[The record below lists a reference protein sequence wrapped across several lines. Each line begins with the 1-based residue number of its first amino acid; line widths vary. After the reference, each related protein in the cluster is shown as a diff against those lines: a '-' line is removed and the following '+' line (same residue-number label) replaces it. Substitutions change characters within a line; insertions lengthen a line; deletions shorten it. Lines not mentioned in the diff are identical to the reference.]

1 MPKIKLPESLSG
13 FDLPPTIPTPPP
25 LPPGNTYHLGSF
37 GSLDEMLEH
46 LFGQLPESVRHRT
59 FRPLTALEL
68 FVLRNRPQ
76 FIAAYYGYI
85 FRASNRTEFDRVYDT
100 VSTDSYPKH
109 GAYLVSVSAATRD
122 PLETID
128 HLVMNTV
135 RAMYATPTL
144 PIP

>member
-25 LPPGNTYHLGSF
+25 LPPGNIYHLGSF

-59 FRPLTALEL
+59 FRPLSALEL

-85 FRASNRTEFDRVYDT
+85 YRASNRTAFERVHDT
-100 VSTDSYPKH
+100 ELPDSYPKH
-109 GAYLVSVSAATRD
+109 GAYLVSISDAMID
-122 PLETID
+122 PLGILD
-128 HLVMNTV
+128 HLVLNAV
-135 RAMYATPTL
+135 RSMYATPTL